1 MMTDSDPER
10 VDTQQQRSPIEMAEA
25 YLQGWNDHDGEA
37 VVRTLVAGGTY
48 SDPTLPEPVSGEDL
62 NGYIDALVA
71 AFPDMA
77 FITERI
83 IAAGD
88 LVVLQWRMVG
98 TNLGPLP
105 GAPGPTGGTTD
116 LPGIDVITVGPDGIK
131 SVVGYFDQ
139 LTMLAQ
145 LGVDLQV
152 GPPQGAAAT

>member
-1 MMTDSDPER
+1 
-10 VDTQQQRSPIEMAEA
+10 
-25 YLQGWNDHDGEA
+25 

-48 SDPTLPEPVSGEDL
+48 VDPTLPGPVSGGDL
-62 NGYIDALVA
+62 NGYINALVA

-77 FITERI
+77 FTTERI

-88 LVVLQWRMVG
+88 LVVLQWRMAG

-105 GAPGPTGGTTD
+105 GALAPTGGKTD
-116 LPGIDVITVGPDGIK
+116 LPGVDVITVEPDGIR

-152 GPPQGAAAT
+152 GPPQEAAAT